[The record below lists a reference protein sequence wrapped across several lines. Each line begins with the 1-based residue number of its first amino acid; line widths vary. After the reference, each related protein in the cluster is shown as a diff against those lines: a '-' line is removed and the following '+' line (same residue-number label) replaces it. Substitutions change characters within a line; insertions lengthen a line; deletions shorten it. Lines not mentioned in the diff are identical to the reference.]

1 MQLCGV
7 KAGRRLA
14 NLTVCHRRAI
24 AGAWCERLRAI
35 ARQLH
40 RGSVTGSAHLGRE
53 SSTSPR
59 VILVRLCYLAAL
71 RGLANISTS
80 ITICTLRRLC
90 CCLCAMGHAM
100 SGLWHEPYARTDL
113 VGYDRPQRPERQ
125 KRGIS
130 CFFLS
135 AKLDVVCKCRA
146 DLILDGMYRVSL
158 WRGATIGNETRVV
171 LTFLLESTICIP
183 GGRHGRFRAGGQRA
197 SLFCGEFPRG
207 SPFYGHLRYRPI
219 P

>member
-24 AGAWCERLRAI
+24 AGAWCERLLAI

-71 RGLANISTS
+71 RGLAKISTS
-80 ITICTLRRLC
+80 KTICTLRGLMRGLAVVAC
-90 CCLCAMGHAM
+90 VQWAMPCLGYGMKPMQGRI
-100 SGLWHEPYARTDL
+100 LW
-113 VGYDRPQRPERQ
+113 
-125 KRGIS
+125 
-130 CFFLS
+130 
-135 AKLDVVCKCRA
+135 
-146 DLILDGMYRVSL
+146 GMT
-158 WRGATIGNETRVV
+158 GPKGQNDKNEV
-171 LTFLLESTICIP
+171 
-183 GGRHGRFRAGGQRA
+183 FRAF
-197 SLFCGEFPRG
+197 S
-207 SPFYGHLRYRPI
+207 YRPNLMSCANVGQTSS
-219 P
+219 

>member
-24 AGAWCERLRAI
+24 AGAWCERLLAI
-35 ARQLH
+35 AQLH

-80 ITICTLRRLC
+80 ITICTLRGLMRGLAFIAC
-90 CCLCAMGHAM
+90 VQWAMPCLGYGMNPMQGRI
-100 SGLWHEPYARTDL
+100 LWGPKARTTKTRYFAFFL
-113 VGYDRPQRPERQ
+113 VGQ
-125 KRGIS
+125 
-130 CFFLS
+130 
-135 AKLDVVCKCRA
+135 
-146 DLILDGMYRVSL
+146 
-158 WRGATIGNETRVV
+158 T
-171 LTFLLESTICIP
+171 
-183 GGRHGRFRAGGQRA
+183 
-197 SLFCGEFPRG
+197 
-207 SPFYGHLRYRPI
+207 
-219 P
+219 